1 MSNGPSALFVRHKA
15 LPGKREEARRIWE
28 KHVRPRVEKNPD
40 HLAYYFCFEDGDP
53 DAVCFFQLYANA
65 DAVAAFLEGGWYPE
79 YLAEVGKV
87 VAGSPVLTTASLV
100 WAKSPPDPGAIPP
113 AAEPVAVPNR
123 PDTPAVPES

>member
-53 DAVCFFQLYANA
+53 DEGSGCGDARRWAVH
-65 DAVAAFLEGGWYPE
+65 P
-79 YLAEVGKV
+79 
-87 VAGSPVLTTASLV
+87 
-100 WAKSPPDPGAIPP
+100 
-113 AAEPVAVPNR
+113 
-123 PDTPAVPES
+123 